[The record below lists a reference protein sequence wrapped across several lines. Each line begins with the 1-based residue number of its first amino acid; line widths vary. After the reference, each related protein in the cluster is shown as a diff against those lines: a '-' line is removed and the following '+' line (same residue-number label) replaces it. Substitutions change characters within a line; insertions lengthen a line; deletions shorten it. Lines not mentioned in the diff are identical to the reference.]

1 MHLLLVTVLSKL
13 NLVKQA
19 QYSNLFV
26 RKTTAIRKVFMGSIN
41 CSSEKI
47 LSLEDSKTLVWNSNC
62 FRLKHGYKA

>member
-19 QYSNLFV
+19 QYSNLSV

-41 CSSEKI
+41 CSSEKL
-47 LSLEDSKTLVWNSNC
+47 LSLEDSKTLV
-62 FRLKHGYKA
+62 